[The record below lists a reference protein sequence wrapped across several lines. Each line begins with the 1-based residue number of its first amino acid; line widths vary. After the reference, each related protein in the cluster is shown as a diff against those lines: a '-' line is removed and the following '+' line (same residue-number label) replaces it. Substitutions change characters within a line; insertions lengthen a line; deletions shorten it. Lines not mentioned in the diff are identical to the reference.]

1 MALRINT
8 NVASINAQRQ
18 LGMTNDA
25 VSKSLEKLSSGLR
38 INHAADDAAG
48 LAISEKLRSQV
59 RGYDVAGRN
68 AQDGISLIQTAEGAL
83 ETITGVLQ
91 RMNELAEQASNGTYS
106 STDLAALS
114 SEFSQLASEI
124 DRISNNAKFNG
135 ITLLASS
142 STVTFQVGISNSSN
156 DTLAVSLSTVS
167 SSALTLNNSAV
178 SIAAGGST
186 AQGVLADVS
195 AALTSVNTIRGRL
208 GAMVNRLDFTRQN
221 IEVTSENLQASES
234 RVRDVDVASEMAKF
248 TKYQILQ
255 QAGTSMLAQAN
266 SSPQAALSL
275 LRG

>member
-18 LGMTNDA
+18 LGMTNDS

-59 RGYDVAGRN
+59 RGYDVASRN

-106 STDLAALS
+106 TTDLAALS
-114 SEFSQLASEI
+114 SEFSQLASEV

-135 ITLLASS
+135 ITLLAAGG
-142 STVTFQVGISNSSN
+142 TVTFQVGISNSSN

-167 SSALTLNNSAV
+167 SSALTLSSSAV

-186 AQGVLADVS
+186 AQSVLADVS

-234 RVRDVDVASEMAKF
+234 RVRDVDVAAEMAKF